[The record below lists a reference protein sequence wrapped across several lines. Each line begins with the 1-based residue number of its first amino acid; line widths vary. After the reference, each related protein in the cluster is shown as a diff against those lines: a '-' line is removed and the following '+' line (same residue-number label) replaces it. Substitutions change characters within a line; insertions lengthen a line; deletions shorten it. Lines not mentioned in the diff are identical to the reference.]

1 MTGVVIEDASDL
13 YVALDHLH
21 DRWFDLEAV
30 VFDRA
35 RMDVTLPF
43 WSNPGWRSPRDRS
56 TGAPKPFDRV
66 MTVLHV
72 LDYVVSDTEHIAVY
86 SFSDMKFADGS
97 IAIRA
102 DPNLTIRMRVER
114 LEIHLEEI
122 HQH

>member
-1 MTGVVIEDASDL
+1 MTSVVIEDASDL
-13 YVALDHLH
+13 HFVLDHLH

-30 VFDRA
+30 VFDKA
-35 RMDVTLPF
+35 RMEVTFPY
-43 WSNPGWRSPRDRS
+43 WSNPGRRYPRDRS

-66 MTVLHV
+66 MAVLHV

-102 DPNLTIRMRVER
+102 DPKLTIHMRVER
-114 LEIHLEEI
+114 LEIRQEEI
-122 HQH
+122 L